1 MKKQQESQIELLKKE
16 IEEWKGK
23 YLRALADY
31 QNLEKRV
38 GEERQHQIKYAAEKI
53 IYELLDVY
61 DTLEKV
67 EKHINDQGLRLGI
80 KSFWMV
86 LAENGITR
94 IEVIGKKF
102 DPHLMECVEV
112 VESEKEGEVVE
123 EVRAG
128 YKLEDKVIRVAQV
141 KVGKKDINKKAE
153 ELAKEQLQKGD
164 YM

>member
-38 GEERQHQIKYAAEKI
+38 SSERQHQAKYAAEKI
-53 IYELLDVY
+53 IYELLNAY
-61 DTLEKV
+61 DTLEAAK
-67 EKHINDQGLRLGI
+67 KHIKNEGLRLGVEG
-80 KSFWMV
+80 FWTV
-86 LAENGITR
+86 LAKNGVTR
-94 IEVIGKKF
+94 IEAVGKKF

-128 YKLEDKVIRVAQV
+128 YKLEDKMIRVAQV
-141 KVGKKDINKKAE
+141 KVGKKDINQKAE

>member
-1 MKKQQESQIELLKKE
+1 
-16 IEEWKGK
+16 
-23 YLRALADY
+23 
-31 QNLEKRV
+31 
-38 GEERQHQIKYAAEKI
+38 
-53 IYELLDVY
+53 
-61 DTLEKV
+61 
-67 EKHINDQGLRLGI
+67 
-80 KSFWMV
+80 
-86 LAENGITR
+86 
-94 IEVIGKKF
+94 
-102 DPHLMECVEV
+102 MECVEV